1 MNRINPVYILV
12 LLFVVLLMLMYKL
25 DTTKEQVKDTLVEY
39 KSTEALAVKL
49 SSLKEVYADKVN
61 TKNSLQKILRHSS
74 LKSIS
79 LQTKFKKSS
88 LLITAKSIDKNSLN
102 LLVSKLVNNSFI
114 INKMKVR
121 KISENSAELSMEIKW

>member
-1 MNRINPVYILV
+1 MNRINPIYVLV

-25 DTTKEQVKDTLVEY
+25 DTTKEQVKDTLVKY
-39 KSTEALAVKL
+39 KSTETLAVKL

-61 TKNSLQKILRHSS
+61 TKKSLQKILRHSS

-121 KISENSAELSMEIKW
+121 KISETSAELSMEIKW

>member
-1 MNRINPVYILV
+1 MNRINPVYVLM

-25 DTTKEQVKDTLVEY
+25 DTTKEQVKDSLVEY

-61 TKNSLQKILRHSS
+61 IKKSLQKILRHSS
-74 LKSIS
+74 LKSVS

-88 LLITAKSIDKNSLN
+88 LLLTAKSIDKNSLN